1 MISLRNILLVESAIA
16 DNDFVTYIK
25 DQEGSKKQNGLHIAY
40 KDTSGVWTIGYGHTG
55 VDVKPK
61 LTWTEPKAEAQ
72 LIKDIASAESQLV
85 RYIASKFPNK
95 ELDANQK
102 KILLDFIFNGGLGIL
117 NKFPKFT
124 NAVVNKNWNVA
135 AQEYK
140 RYDANG
146 NELKKRN
153 ADFFKKFI
161 QPNLNDSTT
170 FQSSNIMILPPIAD
184 PSQQITIKVNKRI
197 LPLAS
202 MQLQIYSSTGQ
213 LVRTHNWQA
222 VTRGILE
229 FPAPKD
235 AGTYILRLNDTL
247 STKLQVR

>member
-1 MISLRNILLVESAIA
+1 MINLKHILLETAIA

-61 LTWTEPKAEAQ
+61 LTWTEPKAESQ
-72 LIKDIASAESQLV
+72 LIKDIVSAESQLV
-85 RYIASKFPNK
+85 RYISSKLPNK
-95 ELDANQK
+95 DLDVNQK

-140 RYDANG
+140 RYDGAG

-153 ADFFKKFI
+153 ADFFRKFI
-161 QPNLNDSTT
+161 QPNLNTESDIE
-170 FQSSNIMILPPIAD
+170 SSNIMILPSVAT
-184 PSQQITIKVNKRI
+184 PSQQITITVNKQI
-197 LPLAS
+197 LPIAS
-202 MQLQIYSSTGQ
+202 IKLEIYSSTGRY
-213 LVRTHNWQA
+213 VKTHNWQS
-222 VTRGILE
+222 VTRGILK

-235 AGTYILRLNDTL
+235 PGTYILRLNNTA
-247 STKLQVR
+247 SIELQVR

>member
-1 MISLRNILLVESAIA
+1 MINLKHILLETAIV
-16 DNDFVTYIK
+16 DSDFVNYIK

-55 VDVKPK
+55 VDVKPN
-61 LTWTEPKAEAQ
+61 LTWTEPKAESQ

-95 ELDANQK
+95 DLDVNQK

-153 ADFFKKFI
+153 ADFFRKFI
-161 QPNLNDSTT
+161 QPNLNTET
-170 FQSSNIMILPPIAD
+170 AIESSNIMILPPITN
-184 PSQQITIKVNKRI
+184 PSQQVTIKVNKQI
-197 LPLAS
+197 LPIAS
-202 MQLQIYSSTGQ
+202 IKLEIYSSSGRF
-213 LVRTHNWQA
+213 VKEHSWQN
-222 VTRGILE
+222 VNQGILK
-229 FPAPKD
+229 FPAP
-235 AGTYILRLNDTL
+235 AEPGTYILRLNNSA
-247 STKLQVR
+247 STRLQVQ